1 MAVTS
6 VDLTVPA
13 YLRIFPTAKGQYG
26 AKEKLGAPKDG
37 LFFLEEST
45 HHARME
51 TGTLQPCREISGEG

>member
-6 VDLTVPA
+6 VDLTVSA

-45 HHARME
+45 RHARME
-51 TGTLQPCREISGEG
+51 TGT